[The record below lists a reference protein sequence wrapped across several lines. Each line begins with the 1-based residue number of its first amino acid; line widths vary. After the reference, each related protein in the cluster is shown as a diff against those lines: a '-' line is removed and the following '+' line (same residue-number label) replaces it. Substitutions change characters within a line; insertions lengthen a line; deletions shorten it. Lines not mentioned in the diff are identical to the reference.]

1 VRWCQLESDIS
12 GRINRLEGELAGLR
26 SEIKSLKRTLK
37 YLHQLSTKVDEIKRE
52 IKSLKRTLKYLHQL
66 STKVDEI
73 KREIKSLKRTLKA
86 TRQELSRQINA
97 VGSKVMEVDD
107 HLSQQDKVLEHNSE
121 ALLNNLAMQY
131 VLNIIDRVASSHIVV
146 SYLNEKPFI
155 IIETTEYVELILI
168 STEVSKED
176 LKTLNKLSEALSEYV
191 DKEVKYK
198 ILTTRVTR
206 SETPV
211 WLYFPRRTQ

>member
-1 VRWCQLESDIS
+1 MESDIS
-12 GRINRLEGELAGLR
+12 GRINRLESELAWLR
-26 SEIKSLKRTLK
+26 SEIESLNRTLK
-37 YLHQLSTKVDEIKRE
+37 YLRQLSTKVDEIKQE
-52 IKSLKRTLKYLHQL
+52 IDEIEQEIYKVEKSL
-66 STKVDEI
+66 E
-73 KREIKSLKRTLKA
+73 A

-97 VGSKVMEVDD
+97 VGSKVMEVEKRVREAEKNLND

-121 ALLNNLAMQY
+121 ALLNNLMMQY
-131 VLNIIDRVASSHIVV
+131 VLNIIDRAASSHIVL

-155 IIETTEYVELILI
+155 IIETTEYIELILI

-176 LKTLNKLSEALSEYV
+176 LKTLNKTLNKLTEALSEYT

-211 WLYFPRRTQ
+211 WLYFPHRTQ

>member
-1 VRWCQLESDIS
+1 MESDIS
-12 GRINRLEGELAGLR
+12 GRINRLEWELAGLHSKLELLER
-26 SEIKSLKRTLK
+26 ILGEVAEVQL
-37 YLHQLSTKVDEIKRE
+37 QLSNKVDKIMN
-52 IKSLKRTLKYLHQL
+52 
-66 STKVDEI
+66 KVTEVE
-73 KREIKSLKRTLKA
+73 KNLEA
-86 TRQELSRQINA
+86 TRQELSGQINA
-97 VGSKVMEVDD
+97 VGSKVMEVENRVREAEKNLSD

-155 IIETTEYVELILI
+155 IIETTEYIELILI

-176 LKTLNKLSEALSEYV
+176 LKTLNKLTEALSEYA

-211 WLYFPRRTQ
+211 WLYFPHRTQ

>member
-12 GRINRLEGELAGLR
+12 GRINRLERELAELR
-26 SEIKSLKRTLK
+26 SELELLERTLGEVAK
-37 YLHQLSTKVDEIKRE
+37 VQLQLSNKVDEIMN
-52 IKSLKRTLKYLHQL
+52 
-66 STKVDEI
+66 KVTEVE
-73 KREIKSLKRTLKA
+73 KNLEA
-86 TRQELSRQINA
+86 TRQELSGQINA

-131 VLNIIDRVASSHIVV
+131 VLNIIDRVASSHIMV

-155 IIETTEYVELILI
+155 IIETTEYIELILI

-176 LKTLNKLSEALSEYV
+176 LKTLNKLTEALSEYT

-211 WLYFPRRTQ
+211 WLYFPHRTQ

>member
-1 VRWCQLESDIS
+1 LESDIS
-12 GRINRLEGELAGLR
+12 GRINRLERELAELR
-26 SEIKSLKRTLK
+26 SELELLERILGEVAKVQL
-37 YLHQLSTKVDEIKRE
+37 QLSNKVDEIMN
-52 IKSLKRTLKYLHQL
+52 
-66 STKVDEI
+66 KVTEVE
-73 KREIKSLKRTLKA
+73 KNLEA
-86 TRQELSRQINA
+86 TRQELSGQINA

-131 VLNIIDRVASSHIVV
+131 VLNIIDRVASSHIMV

-155 IIETTEYVELILI
+155 IIETTEYIELILI

-176 LKTLNKLSEALSEYV
+176 LKTLNKLSEALSEYT

-211 WLYFPRRTQ
+211 WLYFPHRTQ

>member
-1 VRWCQLESDIS
+1 LESDIS
-12 GRINRLEGELAGLR
+12 GRINRLERELAELR
-26 SEIKSLKRTLK
+26 SELELLERILGEVAKVQL
-37 YLHQLSTKVDEIKRE
+37 QLSNKVDEIMN
-52 IKSLKRTLKYLHQL
+52 
-66 STKVDEI
+66 KVTEVE
-73 KREIKSLKRTLKA
+73 KNLEA
-86 TRQELSRQINA
+86 TRQELSGQINA

-131 VLNIIDRVASSHIVV
+131 VLNIIDRVASSHIMV

-155 IIETTEYVELILI
+155 IIETTEYIELILI

-176 LKTLNKLSEALSEYV
+176 LKTLNKLTEALSEYT

-211 WLYFPRRTQ
+211 WLYFPHRTQ

>member
-26 SEIKSLKRTLK
+26 SEIESLSSEIESLKRTLK
-37 YLHQLSTKVDEIKRE
+37 YLHQLSTKVDEIKQE
-52 IKSLKRTLKYLHQL
+52 IYEVEKSL
-66 STKVDEI
+66 E
-73 KREIKSLKRTLKA
+73 A

-97 VGSKVMEVDD
+97 VGSKVMEVEKRVSEAEKNLND

-121 ALLNNLAMQY
+121 ALLNNLMMQY
-131 VLNIIDRVASSHIVV
+131 VLNIIDRAASSHIVL

-155 IIETTEYVELILI
+155 IIETTEYIELILI

-176 LKTLNKLSEALSEYV
+176 LKTLNKLSKALSEYT

>member
-1 VRWCQLESDIS
+1 LESDIS
-12 GRINRLEGELAGLR
+12 GRINRLERELAGLR
-26 SEIKSLKRTLK
+26 SKLDEVAEVQL
-37 YLHQLSTKVDEIKRE
+37 QLSNKVGEIMN
-52 IKSLKRTLKYLHQL
+52 
-66 STKVDEI
+66 KVTEVE
-73 KREIKSLKRTLKA
+73 KNLEA
-86 TRQELSRQINA
+86 TRQELSGQINA
-97 VGSKVMEVDD
+97 VGSKVMEVENRVREAEKNLSD

-131 VLNIIDRVASSHIVV
+131 VLNIIDRVAPSHIVV

-155 IIETTEYVELILI
+155 IIETTEYIELILI
-168 STEVSKED
+168 SIEVSKED
-176 LKTLNKLSEALSEYV
+176 LETLNKLSEALSEYT

-211 WLYFPRRTQ
+211 WLYFPHRTQ

>member
-1 VRWCQLESDIS
+1 MESDIS
-12 GRINRLEGELAGLR
+12 GRINRLERELAELR
-26 SEIKSLKRTLK
+26 SELELLERILGEVAKVQL
-37 YLHQLSTKVDEIKRE
+37 QLSNKVDEIMN
-52 IKSLKRTLKYLHQL
+52 
-66 STKVDEI
+66 KVTEVE
-73 KREIKSLKRTLKA
+73 KNLEA
-86 TRQELSRQINA
+86 TRQELSGQINA

-131 VLNIIDRVASSHIVV
+131 VLNIIDRVASSHIMV

-155 IIETTEYVELILI
+155 IIETTEYIELILI

-176 LKTLNKLSEALSEYV
+176 LKTLNKLSEALSEYT

-211 WLYFPRRTQ
+211 WLYFPHRTQ

>member
-1 VRWCQLESDIS
+1 LESDMS
-12 GRINRLEGELAGLR
+12 LRINRLERKLAGLR
-26 SEIKSLKRTLK
+26 SELKLLVRILDEVAD
-37 YLHQLSTKVDEIKRE
+37 KVDEIMN
-52 IKSLKRTLKYLHQL
+52 
-66 STKVDEI
+66 KVTEVE
-73 KREIKSLKRTLKA
+73 KNLEA
-86 TRQELSRQINA
+86 TRQELSGQINA
-97 VGSKVMEVDD
+97 VGSKVMEVENRVREAEKNLSD

-131 VLNIIDRVASSHIVV
+131 VLNIIDRVASSHIMV

-155 IIETTEYVELILI
+155 IIETTEYIELILI

-176 LKTLNKLSEALSEYV
+176 LKTLNKLSEALSEYT

>member
-1 VRWCQLESDIS
+1 LESDIS

-26 SEIKSLKRTLK
+26 SNLELLGRILGEVAEVQL
-37 YLHQLSTKVDEIKRE
+37 QLSNKVDEIMN
-52 IKSLKRTLKYLHQL
+52 
-66 STKVDEI
+66 KVTEVE
-73 KREIKSLKRTLKA
+73 KNLEA
-86 TRQELSRQINA
+86 TRQELSGQINA
-97 VGSKVMEVDD
+97 VGSKVTEVENRVREAEKNLSD

-155 IIETTEYVELILI
+155 IIETTEYIELILI
-168 STEVSKED
+168 SIEVSKED
-176 LKTLNKLSEALSEYV
+176 LETLNKLTEALSEYT

-211 WLYFPRRTQ
+211 WLYFPHRTQ

>member
-12 GRINRLEGELAGLR
+12 GRINRLERELAELR
-26 SEIKSLKRTLK
+26 SELELLERILGEVAKVQL
-37 YLHQLSTKVDEIKRE
+37 QLSNKVDEIMN
-52 IKSLKRTLKYLHQL
+52 
-66 STKVDEI
+66 KVTEVE
-73 KREIKSLKRTLKA
+73 KNLEA
-86 TRQELSRQINA
+86 TRQELSGQINA
-97 VGSKVMEVDD
+97 VGSKVMEVEKRVSEAEKNLND

-121 ALLNNLAMQY
+121 ALLNNLMMQY
-131 VLNIIDRVASSHIVV
+131 VLNIIDRAASSHIVL

-155 IIETTEYVELILI
+155 IIETTEYIELILI

-176 LKTLNKLSEALSEYV
+176 LKTLNKLTEALSEYV

-198 ILTTRVTR
+198 ILITRVTR

-211 WLYFPRRTQ
+211 WLYFPHRTQ

>member
-1 VRWCQLESDIS
+1 LESDIS
-12 GRINRLEGELAGLR
+12 GRINRLEWELAGLHSKLELLER
-26 SEIKSLKRTLK
+26 ILGEVAEVQL
-37 YLHQLSTKVDEIKRE
+37 QLSNKVDKIMN
-52 IKSLKRTLKYLHQL
+52 
-66 STKVDEI
+66 KVTEVE
-73 KREIKSLKRTLKA
+73 KNLEA
-86 TRQELSRQINA
+86 TRQELSGQINA
-97 VGSKVMEVDD
+97 VGSKVMEVENRVREAEKNLSD

-155 IIETTEYVELILI
+155 IIETTEYIELILI

-176 LKTLNKLSEALSEYV
+176 LKTLNKLTEALSEYA

-211 WLYFPRRTQ
+211 WLYFPHRTQ

>member
-1 VRWCQLESDIS
+1 
-12 GRINRLEGELAGLR
+12 
-26 SEIKSLKRTLK
+26 
-37 YLHQLSTKVDEIKRE
+37 LSTKVDEIKQE
-52 IKSLKRTLKYLHQL
+52 I
-66 STKVDEI
+66 DEI
-73 KREIKSLKRTLKA
+73 KQEIYKVEKSLEA

-97 VGSKVMEVDD
+97 VGSKVMEVEKRVREAEKNLND

-121 ALLNNLAMQY
+121 ALLNNLMMQFI
-131 VLNIIDRVASSHIVV
+131 LNIIDRAASSHIVL

-155 IIETTEYVELILI
+155 IIETTEYIELILI

-176 LKTLNKLSEALSEYV
+176 LKTLNKLTEALSEYT

>member
-1 VRWCQLESDIS
+1 MESDIS

-26 SEIKSLKRTLK
+26 SNLELLGRILGEVAEVQL
-37 YLHQLSTKVDEIKRE
+37 QLSNKVDEIMN
-52 IKSLKRTLKYLHQL
+52 
-66 STKVDEI
+66 KVTEVE
-73 KREIKSLKRTLKA
+73 KNLEA
-86 TRQELSRQINA
+86 TRQELSGQINA
-97 VGSKVMEVDD
+97 VGSKVTEVENRVREAEKNLSD

-155 IIETTEYVELILI
+155 IIETTEYIELILI
-168 STEVSKED
+168 SIEVSKED
-176 LKTLNKLSEALSEYV
+176 LETLNKLTEALSEYT

-211 WLYFPRRTQ
+211 WLYFPHRTQ

>member
-1 VRWCQLESDIS
+1 LESDIS
-12 GRINRLEGELAGLR
+12 GRINRLERELAGLR
-26 SEIKSLKRTLK
+26 SKLDEVAEVQL
-37 YLHQLSTKVDEIKRE
+37 QLSNKVGEIMN
-52 IKSLKRTLKYLHQL
+52 
-66 STKVDEI
+66 KVTEVE
-73 KREIKSLKRTLKA
+73 KNLEA
-86 TRQELSRQINA
+86 TRQELSGQINA
-97 VGSKVMEVDD
+97 VGSKVMEVENRVREAEKNLSD
-107 HLSQQDKVLEHNSE
+107 HLFQQDKVLEHNSE

-131 VLNIIDRVASSHIVV
+131 VLNIIDRVAPSHIVV

-155 IIETTEYVELILI
+155 IIETTEYIELILI

-176 LKTLNKLSEALSEYV
+176 LETLNKLTEALSEYT

-211 WLYFPRRTQ
+211 WLYFPHRTQ

>member
-12 GRINRLEGELAGLR
+12 GRINRLERKLAELR
-26 SEIKSLKRTLK
+26 SELELLERTLGEVAK
-37 YLHQLSTKVDEIKRE
+37 VQLQLSNKVDEIMN
-52 IKSLKRTLKYLHQL
+52 
-66 STKVDEI
+66 KVTEVE
-73 KREIKSLKRTLKA
+73 KNLEA
-86 TRQELSRQINA
+86 TRQELSGQINA

>member
-1 VRWCQLESDIS
+1 
-12 GRINRLEGELAGLR
+12 
-26 SEIKSLKRTLK
+26 
-37 YLHQLSTKVDEIKRE
+37 
-52 IKSLKRTLKYLHQL
+52 
-66 STKVDEI
+66 
-73 KREIKSLKRTLKA
+73 
-86 TRQELSRQINA
+86 
-97 VGSKVMEVDD
+97 M
-107 HLSQQDKVLEHNSE
+107 
-121 ALLNNLAMQY
+121 AMQF

-155 IIETTEYVELILI
+155 IIETTEYIELILI

-198 ILTTRVTR
+198 ILTTRVIR

-211 WLYFPRRTQ
+211 WLYFPHRTQ

>member
-1 VRWCQLESDIS
+1 
-12 GRINRLEGELAGLR
+12 
-26 SEIKSLKRTLK
+26 
-37 YLHQLSTKVDEIKRE
+37 
-52 IKSLKRTLKYLHQL
+52 
-66 STKVDEI
+66 
-73 KREIKSLKRTLKA
+73 
-86 TRQELSRQINA
+86 
-97 VGSKVMEVDD
+97 
-107 HLSQQDKVLEHNSE
+107 
-121 ALLNNLAMQY
+121 MQF
-131 VLNIIDRVASSHIVV
+131 VLNIIDRVASSHIVL

-155 IIETTEYVELILI
+155 IIETTEYIELILI

-176 LKTLNKLSEALSEYV
+176 LKTLNKLTEALSEYTDA

>member
-12 GRINRLEGELAGLR
+12 GRINRLERKLAELR
-26 SEIKSLKRTLK
+26 SELELLERTLGEVAK
-37 YLHQLSTKVDEIKRE
+37 VQLQLSNKVDEIMN
-52 IKSLKRTLKYLHQL
+52 
-66 STKVDEI
+66 KVTEVE
-73 KREIKSLKRTLKA
+73 KNLEA
-86 TRQELSRQINA
+86 TRQELSGQINA

-131 VLNIIDRVASSHIVV
+131 VLNIIDRVASSHIMV

-155 IIETTEYVELILI
+155 IIETTEYIELILI

-176 LKTLNKLSEALSEYV
+176 LKTLNKLSEALSEHV

-211 WLYFPRRTQ
+211 WLHFPHRTQ

>member
-1 VRWCQLESDIS
+1 LESDIS
-12 GRINRLEGELAGLR
+12 GRINRLERELAGLR
-26 SEIKSLKRTLK
+26 SDLELLERILGEVAKV
-37 YLHQLSTKVDEIKRE
+37 QLQIMNKVTEVEKNLE
-52 IKSLKRTLKYLHQL
+52 
-66 STKVDEI
+66 
-73 KREIKSLKRTLKA
+73 A
-86 TRQELSRQINA
+86 TRQELSGQINA
-97 VGSKVMEVDD
+97 VGSKVMEVENRVREAEKNLSD
-107 HLSQQDKVLEHNSE
+107 HLFQQDKVLEHNSE

-131 VLNIIDRVASSHIVV
+131 VLNIIDRVAPSHIVV

-155 IIETTEYVELILI
+155 IIETTEYIELILI

-176 LKTLNKLSEALSEYV
+176 LETLNKLTEALSEYT

-211 WLYFPRRTQ
+211 WLYFPHRTQ

>member
-1 VRWCQLESDIS
+1 LESDIS
-12 GRINRLEGELAGLR
+12 GRINRLERELAELR
-26 SEIKSLKRTLK
+26 SELELLERILGEVAKVQL
-37 YLHQLSTKVDEIKRE
+37 QLSNKVDEIMN
-52 IKSLKRTLKYLHQL
+52 
-66 STKVDEI
+66 KVTEVE
-73 KREIKSLKRTLKA
+73 KNLEA
-86 TRQELSRQINA
+86 TRQELSGQINA

-121 ALLNNLAMQY
+121 ALLNNLMMQY
-131 VLNIIDRVASSHIVV
+131 VLNIIDRAASSHIVL

-155 IIETTEYVELILI
+155 IIETTEYIELILI
-168 STEVSKED
+168 SIEVSKED
-176 LKTLNKLSEALSEYV
+176 LETLNKLSEALSEYT

-211 WLYFPRRTQ
+211 WLYFPHRTQ